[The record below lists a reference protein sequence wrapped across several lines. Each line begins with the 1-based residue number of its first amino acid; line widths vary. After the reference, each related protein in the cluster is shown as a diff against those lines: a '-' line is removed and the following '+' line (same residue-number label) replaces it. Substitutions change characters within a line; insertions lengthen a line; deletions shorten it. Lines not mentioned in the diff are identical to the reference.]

1 MSSVISG
8 ECAIDPFDTSLTNMK
23 IPVPAAAKLAN
34 ATLIAARTAVQ
45 DVTEEIRLFQESLG
59 ENEEAWLSMMGAGG
73 GLMVQPRQLR
83 SIGID
88 KIVIDGVDQ
97 DGRRLRAIQHITQI
111 NVALVAVPAE
121 NPTRIGFGR

>member
-1 MSSVISG
+1 
-8 ECAIDPFDTSLTNMK
+8 MK